1 MTAIILRFM
10 TILYLKVLIKLE
22 NSYSYD
28 GIKNNLAV
36 ITENI
41 NEAVRK
47 YRSEDTRVDI
57 MAVTKTVP
65 AEVVN
70 WVFDWGLDLLGENR
84 VQEFLS
90 KKDIYLGRTKSGQAS
105 RIHFIGHL
113 QTNKVKYIINEVDMI
128 QSVDSVKL
136 AAEINRLAK
145 ANNKVMDILCEVNI
159 GGEDSKSGVSP
170 DELGSL
176 LDSLAPMENI
186 NVRGLMTIPPPTD
199 SDIFLGRMGELY
211 NKFRDEKHEGISM
224 DILSMG
230 MTHDYSNAVRYGSNL
245 VRIGSGLFGARK
257 YT

>member
-1 MTAIILRFM
+1 M

-28 GIKNNLAV
+28 SVKNNLAV
-36 ITENI
+36 IKENI
-41 NEAVRK
+41 NEAVQK
-47 YRSEDTRVDI
+47 YHSDGSDVRI

-90 KKDIYLGRTKSGQAS
+90 KKDAYLSKTPDGQVPEV
-105 RIHFIGHL
+105 HFIGHL
-113 QTNKVKYIINEVDMI
+113 QTNKVKYIINDVGMI
-128 QSVDSVKL
+128 QSVDSLKL
-136 AAEINRLAK
+136 AQEINRLAK

-170 DELGSL
+170 DDIKNLLG
-176 LDSLAPMENI
+176 SLAPMENI

-211 NKFRDEKHEGISM
+211 NKLKDEKYEGISM
-224 DILSMG
+224 DVLSMG
-230 MTHDYSNAVRYGSNL
+230 MTHDYSDAVRYGSTL

-257 YT
+257 YV